1 MLKIIKKYKW
11 KLLIACQELP
21 STLRLLLKHK
31 IKKTDKSITA
41 IYGMAAQIPDKSIIN
56 EIVENYLDLTTKC

>member
-1 MLKIIKKYKW
+1 
-11 KLLIACQELP
+11 LIACQELP